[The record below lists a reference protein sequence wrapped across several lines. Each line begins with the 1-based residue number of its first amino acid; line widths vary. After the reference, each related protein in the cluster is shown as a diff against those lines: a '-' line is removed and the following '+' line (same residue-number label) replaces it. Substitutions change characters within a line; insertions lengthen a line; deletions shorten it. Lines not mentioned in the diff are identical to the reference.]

1 VGESFDQDQSRGD
14 NRKGKNQNQFEVD
27 TFEVRSKIKES
38 TKMSKISKRIREDKK
53 IAKKLDKAKAQLER
67 K

>member
-1 VGESFDQDQSRGD
+1 MGESFDQDQSRGD

-27 TFEVRSKIKES
+27 TFEVRLKIKES
-38 TKMSKISKRIREDKK
+38 TKMSKISKRIREYKK

>member
-27 TFEVRSKIKES
+27 TFEVRLKIKES
-38 TKMSKISKRIREDKK
+38 TKMSKISKRIREYKK